1 MIWADRVAIG
11 VAILAAFAIAITFV
25 SSDAALRLEAVRA
38 HIAKLDAAC
47 AQQLTSTRE
56 KAAAEGSADT
66 NTASPAS
73 DADTSKDTQ
82 PPPTGGDQVD
92 TANPTDAQPKIAQ
105 LPARFCFDM
114 KVRDELE
121 SEEAAITVP
130 TVRGTLLDIVRVEI
144 FGVLPLWG
152 GLRYLDFQGG
162 GPQRRLAR
170 SRYWMATQSAR
181 RARRRERRER
191 LEADER

>member
-11 VAILAAFAIAITFV
+11 LAILAAFGIGVAFV
-25 SSDAALRLEAVRA
+25 SSDAALRLDAVRS

-47 AQQLTSTRE
+47 AQQLTAAR
-56 KAAAEGSADT
+56 KATEEASADS
-66 NTASPAS
+66 NTSPAPPES
-73 DADTSKDTQ
+73 EVSKDAQATAEDVQ
-82 PPPTGGDQVD
+82 TVNPVD
-92 TANPTDAQPKIAQ
+92 APAKIAP
-105 LPARFCFDM
+105 LPDRVCFDM

-130 TVRGTLLDIVRVEI
+130 TVRGTLLDLVKLEI
-144 FGVLPLWG
+144 FGVVPLWA
-152 GLRYLDFQGG
+152 GLRYLDFQSG

-170 SRYWMATQSAR
+170 SRYWMATRDAR

-191 LEADER
+191 FEAGEP